1 MRFCIVILC
10 AFALFGCASKTP
22 SQTIVENTRREV
34 AAVQETVKKIE
45 LQTPKECKT
54 ELFLANLEAV
64 NRQVSTIGGQIESIG
79 LSCQTEKQVLEER
92 IVARNMAIV
101 CLLLIGVGL
110 FFLLIKRKWSQE
122 DVDEIKETV
131 DAIPSTY
138 LNKKTGGDISGASR
152 FNAHV
157 DFNNTVSHFK
167 NVTLGSEVT
176 FRNTGTTIL
185 GTTTIT
191 VEPTAD
197 NMPAT
202 KKYVDNQVTQ
212 VETAIATN
220 ATNITTLRKD
230 LDGLGD
236 QVSDIQAT
244 VNTLSSKDRWILNGK
259 PENLTLTTSLQKVVM
274 PATTR
279 FPTTQPASME
289 MTEDGTGI
297 LFKKAGLIHFSRRVS
312 LGGSNTENLYY
323 QMRVNDTQLEP
334 LQTQAVSVSKN
345 TMSYTLDFYWQV
357 TAQQTLSIWANC
369 LENTCAL
376 NYKGVTTIIEYI

>member
-10 AFALFGCASKTP
+10 AFALLGCASKTP

-64 NRQVSTIGGQIESIG
+64 NRQVSTLGGQIESIG

-92 IVARNMAIV
+92 IVARNIAIV

-110 FFLLIKRKWSQE
+110 VFWLIKRKWSQE

-157 DFNNTVSHFK
+157 DFNNTVSRFK

-230 LDGLGD
+230 VDGLGD

-297 LFKKAGLIHFSRRVS
+297 LFKKAGLIHYSRRVS

-323 QMRVNDTQLEP
+323 EMRVNDTQLEP

-369 LENTCAL
+369 LEITCAL